1 MNERVL
7 CVQSAIHSFERPYPS
22 FGALLDAIADA
33 VTVSPLFRHVHIY
46 VLDAGRDDTLM
57 QQTELPV
64 PTSFMVSDLR
74 DIVKDKY
81 ADDDIVLA
89 DALHDQDGCTWLE
102 YRINTD
108 LFIR

>member
-7 CVQSAIHSFERPYPS
+7 CVLSGLESIAQPYPA
-22 FGALLDAIADA
+22 FAALLGAIADA
-33 VTVSPLFRHVHIY
+33 VKASPDYRHVYIY
-46 VLDAGRDDTLM
+46 ALDADRDDLLM

-74 DIVKDKY
+74 DM
-81 ADDDIVLA
+81 ADPGDVTLSDILN
-89 DALHDQDGCTWLE
+89 DMDGLTWNE

>member
-7 CVQSAIHSFERPYPS
+7 CVLSGLESIAQPYPA
-22 FGALLDAIADA
+22 FAALIDTIRDA
-33 VTVSPLFRHVHIY
+33 VTASPLFKHVHIY

-89 DALHDQDGCTWLE
+89 DTLHDQDGCLWLE